1 MVIWL
6 CELKAVKVNHHPAN
20 FGGHMH
26 YFSGDIMVL
35 YCHVVSED
43 HGIEGHVTLLAG
55 THQSKLLSS

>member
-1 MVIWL
+1 
-6 CELKAVKVNHHPAN
+6 
-20 FGGHMH
+20 MH
-26 YFSGDIMVL
+26 YVSGDIMVL